1 MKKKLLIFHPALAPY
16 RVDQFNSL
24 SKLFELEVVFIFEN
38 IDNNKF
44 DQSKLLSLLEFKYS
58 FLLKGICFK
67 GRVFRFGIYKKIK
80 RFNPDIIIG
89 YEYSLIT
96 QYLIF
101 LKRIRL
107 IHKRIGSTIDDN
119 IEICTHV
126 QSKGRYFAR
135 KISVNK
141 LDILIVMSNEVSIF
155 YQNTFNIKPNQ
166 IIVSPILQD
175 PERLRENGTLLE
187 ILANQ
192 YLKEYKLKGKKILL
206 FVGRFSPEKGLI
218 RFVNHIHS
226 LLLDHKQVVLVLIG
240 NGEDKNAIEDLL
252 KEKSLENK
260 VIVPGRFEGQYLNAW
275 YVCSSGFVI
284 PSTYEP
290 FGAVVNEALIFGL
303 KVFCSKYAGS
313 SYLVT
318 PEKGILYDPFS
329 EKDTVSKLNL
339 FLNEI
344 EIVEKINM
352 MNKPSLMSDPR
363 SDFLL
368 EWNKLISE

>member
-24 SKLFELEVVFIFEN
+24 SKLFDLEVVFVYEN

-58 FLLKGICFK
+58 FLLKGIYFK
-67 GRVFRFGIYKKIK
+67 GRVFRFGIFRKIK

-89 YEYSLIT
+89 YEYSFIS

-101 LKRIRL
+101 LKRIGL
-107 IHKRIGSTIDDN
+107 IHQRIGSTIDDSL
-119 IEICTHV
+119 EICNHV

-141 LDILIVMSNEVSIF
+141 FDILIVMSNEVSTF
-155 YQNTFNIKPNQ
+155 YQNTFNIRPNQ

-175 PERLRENGTLLE
+175 PERLRENSNLLE
-187 ILANQ
+187 IFANQ
-192 YLKEYKLKGKKILL
+192 YIKDYNLKGKKILL
-206 FVGRFSPEKGLI
+206 YVGRFSPEKGLI
-218 RFVNHIHS
+218 RFVNHIHT

-240 NGEDKNAIEDLL
+240 NGEEKTAIVNLL
-252 KEKSLENK
+252 KDKSLEKK
-260 VIVPGRFEGQYLNAW
+260 VIMPGRYEGQNLNAW
-275 YVCSSGFVI
+275 YVCSSGFVF

-318 PEKGILYDPFS
+318 PEKGMLYDPFS
-329 EKDTVSKLNL
+329 EKDTVCKLNL

-344 EIVEKINM
+344 DIVDKINL
-352 MNKPSLMSDPR
+352 MNKPSLMSDHK

-368 EWNKLISE
+368 EWNKLITE